1 MSEPTESAG
10 LRIEDLEVMVA
21 HQARTIEELSE
32 ELARSFRMI
41 ERLQHLTQA
50 LGERLGAVEDGG
62 GVAKPEG
69 QKPPHY

>member
-1 MSEPTESAG
+1 MSEPNDSAG
-10 LRIEDLEVMVA
+10 PRIEDLEVMVA

-32 ELARSFRMI
+32 ELTRAFRMI

-50 LGERLGAVEDGG
+50 LGERLGAVED
-62 GVAKPEG
+62 VAIPKPQQ